1 MARRQRVGETRR
13 MPAEYVAIPWEGST
27 RSRVAAPIAAP
38 AGLELRGF
46 GIYVGLDEARADAA
60 GIDLTALVDE
70 VHRALGDI
78 PGAETFASV
87 VLSPEGE
94 HAAPLDV
101 VRTALGEPTV
111 RRPAAPVPVPSHGV
125 VVDLA
130 RHRVSV
136 DGSPVH
142 LTYREL
148 ALLTYLVRHQG
159 TIHDRRALLDA
170 LADAD
175 GPDDLGERT
184 IDVYLQ
190 RLRRRLAPYS
200 DVIRTVRGRG
210 YRLDPHPD
218 VTVVGA
224 AAAPAG

>member
-1 MARRQRVGETRR
+1 
-13 MPAEYVAIPWEGST
+13 MPAEYVAIPWEGGT
-27 RSRVAAPIAAP
+27 RARATAPIAAP

-60 GIDLTALVDE
+60 GVDLAALVGE
-70 VHRALGDI
+70 VRDALTGI

-94 HAAPLDV
+94 AAAPLEV
-101 VRTALGEPTV
+101 VRTALGEPSV
-111 RRPAAPVPVPSHGV
+111 RRPSAPAPSATTGV

-130 RHRVSV
+130 RHRVTV
-136 DGSPVH
+136 DGTPAH
-142 LTYREL
+142 LTYREQ
-148 ALLTYLVRHQG
+148 ALLTFLVRNQG
-159 TIHDRRALLDA
+159 AVHDRRALLTA
-170 LADAD
+170 ISDAD
-175 GPDDLGERT
+175 GPDDLSERT

-190 RLRRRLAPYS
+190 RLRRRLTPYS

-218 VTVVGA
+218 VVVVF
-224 AAAPAG
+224 PS

>member
-1 MARRQRVGETRR
+1 
-13 MPAEYVAIPWEGST
+13 MPAEYVAIPWEGGT
-27 RSRVAAPIAAP
+27 HARVAAPLAAP

-60 GIDLTALVDE
+60 GVDLAAVVGE
-70 VHRALGDI
+70 VHRTLGDI
-78 PGAETFASV
+78 PGAQTFASV

-94 HAAPLDV
+94 DAAPLEV
-101 VRTALGEPTV
+101 VRTALGEPSV
-111 RRPAAPVPVPSHGV
+111 RRTPAPAPVPTQGV

-148 ALLTYLVRHQG
+148 ALLTYLVRNQG
-159 TIHDRRALLDA
+159 VIHDRRTLLAA

-218 VTVVGA
+218 VTVVE
-224 AAAPAG
+224 

>member
-1 MARRQRVGETRR
+1 MRH
-13 MPAEYVAIPWEGST
+13 P
-27 RSRVAAPIAAP
+27 
-38 AGLELRGF
+38 LE
-46 GIYVGLDEARADAA
+46 
-60 GIDLTALVDE
+60 
-70 VHRALGDI
+70 
-78 PGAETFASV
+78 
-87 VLSPEGE
+87 
-94 HAAPLDV
+94 V

-111 RRPAAPVPVPSHGV
+111 RRTSAPATAPAHGV

-136 DGSPVH
+136 DGAPVH
-142 LTYREL
+142 LTYREQ
-148 ALLTYLVRHQG
+148 ALLTYLVRNQG
-159 TIHDRRALLDA
+159 VIHDRRTLLAA

-200 DVIRTVRGRG
+200 DIIRTVRGRG

-218 VTVVGA
+218 VTVIGGR
-224 AAAPAG
+224 PPPPPYPDLT

>member
-1 MARRQRVGETRR
+1 
-13 MPAEYVAIPWEGST
+13 MPAEYVAIPWEGGT
-27 RSRVAAPIAAP
+27 RSSVSPPRTIAAP

-46 GIYVGLDEARADAA
+46 GIYVGVDEARADAA
-60 GIDLTALVDE
+60 GVDLAALVDE
-70 VHRALGDI
+70 VHQALTDI

-94 HAAPLDV
+94 DAAPLEV
-101 VRTALGEPTV
+101 VRTALGEPSV
-111 RRPAAPVPVPSHGV
+111 RRGPAPASAAPTHGV

-136 DGSPVH
+136 DGSLVH
-142 LTYREL
+142 LTYREQ
-148 ALLTYLVRHQG
+148 ALLTYLVQNQG
-159 TIHDRRALLDA
+159 VIHDRRTLLAA

-200 DVIRTVRGRG
+200 DIIRTVRGRG

-218 VTVVGA
+218 VAVVGA
-224 AAAPAG
+224 

>member
-1 MARRQRVGETRR
+1 MS
-13 MPAEYVAIPWEGST
+13 AEYVAIPWEGST
-27 RSRVAAPIAAP
+27 RTRVAAPIAAP

-46 GIYVGLDEARADAA
+46 GIYVGVDEARADAA
-60 GIDLTALVDE
+60 GVDLAALVDE
-70 VHRALGDI
+70 VHQALTDI

-94 HAAPLDV
+94 DAAPLDV

-111 RRPAAPVPVPSHGV
+111 RRTPVPASASTHGV

-142 LTYREL
+142 LTYREQ
-148 ALLTYLVRHQG
+148 ALLTYLVNNQG
-159 TIHDRRALLDA
+159 VIHDRRTLLAA

-200 DVIRTVRGRG
+200 DIIRTVRGRG

-218 VTVVGA
+218 VTVVGT
-224 AAAPAG
+224 

>member
-1 MARRQRVGETRR
+1 MS
-13 MPAEYVAIPWEGST
+13 AEYVAIPWEGST
-27 RSRVAAPIAAP
+27 RNRVATPIAAP

-46 GIYVGLDEARADAA
+46 GIYVGLDEASADAA
-60 GIDLTALVDE
+60 GVDLASLVDE
-70 VHRALGDI
+70 VHRALIDI

-94 HAAPLDV
+94 DAAPLEV

-111 RRPAAPVPVPSHGV
+111 RRTSVPVTAPAHGV

-130 RHRVSV
+130 RHRISV

-142 LTYREL
+142 LTYREQ
-148 ALLTYLVRHQG
+148 ALLTYLVRNQG
-159 TIHDRRALLDA
+159 VIHDRRTLLTA

-200 DVIRTVRGRG
+200 DIIRTVRGRG

-218 VTVVGA
+218 VTVISAVSTQ
-224 AAAPAG
+224 AG

>member
-1 MARRQRVGETRR
+1 
-13 MPAEYVAIPWEGST
+13 MPAEYVAIPWEGT
-27 RSRVAAPIAAP
+27 RNRVTPPRPIAAP

-46 GIYVGLDEARADAA
+46 GIYVGLDETRADAA
-60 GIDLTALVDE
+60 GVDVAALVDE
-70 VHRALGDI
+70 VHQALTDI

-94 HAAPLDV
+94 HAAPLEV
-101 VRTALGEPTV
+101 VRTALGEPSV
-111 RRPAAPVPVPSHGV
+111 RRSPTAAPASAPTHGV

-142 LTYREL
+142 LTYREQ
-148 ALLTYLVRHQG
+148 ALLTYLVQNQG
-159 TIHDRRALLDA
+159 VIHDRRTLLAA

-218 VTVVGA
+218 VAVVGA
-224 AAAPAG
+224 A

>member
-1 MARRQRVGETRR
+1 

-27 RSRVAAPIAAP
+27 RSRVAAPT
-38 AGLELRGF
+38 GLELRGF
-46 GIYVGLDEARADAA
+46 GIYVGVDEARADAA
-60 GIDLTALVDE
+60 GVDLAALVDE
-70 VHRALGDI
+70 VHQALTDI

-94 HAAPLDV
+94 DAAPLEV

-111 RRPAAPVPVPSHGV
+111 RQAPAPASAPAHGV

-136 DGSPVH
+136 DGTPVH
-142 LTYREL
+142 LTYREQ
-148 ALLTYLVRHQG
+148 ALLTYLVQHQG
-159 TIHDRRALLDA
+159 VIHDRRALLAA

-200 DVIRTVRGRG
+200 DIIRTVRGRG

-218 VTVVGA
+218 VAVVGV
-224 AAAPAG
+224 